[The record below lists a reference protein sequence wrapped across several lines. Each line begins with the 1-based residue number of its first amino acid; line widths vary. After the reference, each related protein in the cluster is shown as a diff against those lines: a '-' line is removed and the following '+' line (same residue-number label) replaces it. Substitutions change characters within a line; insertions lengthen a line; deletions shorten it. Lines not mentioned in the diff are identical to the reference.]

1 MRKVSLTTLLPAPF
15 ERVRA
20 LVLRPA
26 TLVHVSRPLLT
37 FRPLSGPLPEVWVE
51 GDHEVAMRFLGLLPL
66 GRQMIRV
73 RFEDPGDGSF
83 RIRDAG
89 RGDLAR
95 TWDHLITITPEGNRT
110 RYTDEVTIEAGL
122 LTGPVALFARLFYAH
137 RQRRWRSL
145 LAQDAA
151 ASHAPQG

>member
-15 ERVRA
+15 ERVRD

-26 TLVHVSRPLLT
+26 TLVHVSRPLLA

-51 GDHEVAMRFLGLLPL
+51 GDHEVAMRFLGVLPL
-66 GRQMIRV
+66 GRQTIRV
-73 RFEDPGDGSF
+73 RFEDRSDGSF

-95 TWDHLITITPEGNRT
+95 TWDHLITIAPEGNRT

-122 LTGPVALFARLFYAH
+122 LTWPVALFARFFYAH
-137 RQRRWRSL
+137 RQRRWRNL
-145 LAQDAA
+145 LARDAA
-151 ASHAPQG
+151 APGALRG